1 MLWPNYKSGTLIA
14 GHYFWILFLNTCLTF
29 VFVKNTYLLF
39 LLKYIRSESVF
50 FVLGEWKISISR
62 DGGPIEIFTYVTI
75 IVFAQ
80 EMLKGVFI
88 FLFSSSDFDCMVR
101 TNYIG
106 CKEHAGTAR
115 RFIMSPWR
123 PIDRVKASKDRK
135 LTRFPLLS
143 WITKEFWQFICRA
156 FIQHAQLH
164 IVFVRVYVFADI
176 IYPMRVSILSNSS
189 N

>member
-1 MLWPNYKSGTLIA
+1 MP
-14 GHYFWILFLNTCLTF
+14 
-29 VFVKNTYLLF
+29 
-39 LLKYIRSESVF
+39 
-50 FVLGEWKISISR
+50 GEWNLSISR
-62 DGGPIEIFTYVTI
+62 DGRLIEIFTYVTI
-75 IVFAQ
+75 AFHKKC
-80 EMLKGVFI
+80 LGVFI

-106 CKEHAGTAR
+106 CKEHAGTAC

-176 IYPMRVSILSNSS
+176 IYPMRVSILSNFS